1 MCLQDHA
8 RRSFGQD
15 PEKASCEIFLV
26 LARFF
31 KDLYKTHHIQERA
44 KECYKQSQDPGYFA
58 KIHQEYLSITCMINQ
73 DHYCLAR

>member
-8 RRSFGQD
+8 RRSFGQY

-31 KDLYKTHHIQERA
+31 KYLCRTNHFQERA
-44 KECYKQSQDPGYFA
+44 KESCKHSQDPGFSA
-58 KIHQEYLSITCMINQ
+58 IDQSRVSFKYLY
-73 DHYCLAR
+73 D